1 MATITEIKSQIKK
14 ARKISEANKIIC
26 LECIN
31 KCTYKSKTGV
41 IYGLNCHPS
50 MKNKN
55 GIIMGCDEKGFFCHT
70 HRCRSNSYKTP
81 ADIPVKDIKYIE
93 TTG

>member
-14 ARKISEANKIIC
+14 AKKISETNKVIC
-26 LECIN
+26 LSCVNNLTKKIR
-31 KCTYKSKTGV
+31 TGQ
-41 IYGLNCHPS
+41 IYYLNCHAS

-55 GIIMGCDEKGFFCHT
+55 GISMGCDEKGFFCHT

-81 ADIPVKDIKYIE
+81 ASIPVKVIKYIE